1 MAKEQRFE
9 RVYTQGALQITEIW
23 VDKETGVND
32 LFHASGNAGGL
43 TPLLDR
49 DGKPVVSPL
58 MRYFIPA
65 SERQGSCYFEF
76 QPGRWRG
83 RCWLPGSIL
92 LADER
97 WEALRLTELFG
108 GVLPEFD
115 YFGVTPVS
123 RGQWERIAAR
133 SRDEADWRAVIDEAA
148 PWAEASFARHGVI
161 SILGL

>member
-1 MAKEQRFE
+1 
-9 RVYTQGALQITEIW
+9 
-23 VDKETGVND
+23 
-32 LFHASGNAGGL
+32 
-43 TPLLDR
+43 
-49 DGKPVVSPL
+49 

-83 RCWLPGSIL
+83 RFWLPGSIL

-115 YFGVTPVS
+115 YFGVIT
-123 RGQWERIAAR
+123 G
-133 SRDEADWRAVIDEAA
+133 
-148 PWAEASFARHGVI
+148 
-161 SILGL
+161 

>member
-32 LFHASGNAGGL
+32 LFHAGGNAGGL

-49 DGKPVVSPL
+49 DGKPV
-58 MRYFIPA
+58 
-65 SERQGSCYFEF
+65 ERQGSCYFEF